1 METIAA
7 LSWAG
12 GCSQLGLKLSK
23 AFPWEILPCP
33 VFSSSPFQVL
43 LMGLCKGK
51 QRSLS
56 STLLSGIPRAQW
68 GKMRKG
74 FGKALGQFNQSLLF
88 PSFQTYL
95 VSPPC
100 CSEAV
105 FWPLGPPRSQG
116 SESSERGQNLRMER
130 SFKSYPVTFPFCRC
144 GNTGTEERQDLAK
157 AKQHFRGQVFFHPAS
172 SELYRFR
179 FQRGPPWALPQL
191 FTPTSPHSPIHLNH
205 FYWASS
211 APV

>member
-1 METIAA
+1 MSCF
-7 LSWAG
+7 L
-12 GCSQLGLKLSK
+12 QLPFPSPAHGFVQGK
-23 AFPWEILPCP
+23 AEKSFLY
-33 VFSSSPFQVL
+33 
-43 LMGLCKGK
+43 LM
-51 QRSLS
+51 
-56 STLLSGIPRAQW
+56 SGIPRAQW

-74 FGKALGQFNQSLLF
+74 FGKALGQFNQSLLV

-100 CSEAV
+100 CSEEAV

-179 FQRGPPWALPQL
+179 FQRGPSWALPQL

-205 FYWASS
+205 FY
-211 APV
+211 